1 MKTLII
7 LTLFLG
13 SGILLVGCTSKSA
26 IDEDITEMER
36 KAEEQRN
43 ELQLNLANLMKEID
57 KQIKEAEENLLKNEI
72 AVENQRK
79 EEYQEVIS
87 DLYDLKFEVQS
98 NMEKL
103 DNSNVSF
110 YTSDLSWE
118 YRFRELKTEY
128 ERFRD
133 GLVRMP

>member
-36 KAEEQRN
+36 RAEEQRN